1 MKVLTM
7 VALSGAAAL
16 VGLTV
21 AMATTNPSRAEYE
34 EYATQRLTNIL
45 KQDICQK
52 TTNFLENVI
61 KSQCEGLVDQFN
73 PQMRDILANSTQAQN
88 FLIFSIYTTDLR
100 LSSLVPIYKF
110 ETVGALNNFYTY
122 KAQQQ

>member
-21 AMATTNPSRAEYE
+21 VMATTNPSRAEYE
-34 EYATQRLTNIL
+34 DYATQRLTNIL

-73 PQMRDILANSTQAQN
+73 PQMRDILANSTQKQN